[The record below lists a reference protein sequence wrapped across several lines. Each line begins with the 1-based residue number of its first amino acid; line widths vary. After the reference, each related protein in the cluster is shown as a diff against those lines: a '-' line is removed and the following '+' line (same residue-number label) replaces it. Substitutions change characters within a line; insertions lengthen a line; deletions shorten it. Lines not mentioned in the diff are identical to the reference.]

1 MALSGLTKDEIWL
14 LAYNL
19 QSLEMYLD
27 DNFQGLISFLHR
39 RGENGKHEERAEQ
52 MIADV
57 RRLRL
62 AIEKT
67 YQYSPSTAAAD
78 TGDSNSA
85 AKDQR
90 S

>member
-19 QSLEMYLD
+19 QSLD
-27 DNFQGLISFLHR
+27 
-39 RGENGKHEERAEQ
+39 
-52 MIADV
+52 
-57 RRLRL
+57 
-62 AIEKT
+62 
-67 YQYSPSTAAAD
+67 QYSPSTAAAD